1 MAVDPDA
8 REITLNYT
16 GGSLTMT
23 IGNAKDLFGEDS
35 DLLVAEAETV
45 TSEVDQHDRVRVIG
59 GGITKVGGHT
69 RSYLQWP
76 TSQANNA
83 AAGKKVLMTWEGS
96 EGTWTGRAAGS
107 MAALGSFLQAS
118 AAKAIVFR
126 TARGTK
132 YGPFASTNTP

>member
-16 GGSLTMT
+16 GGSLSMT

-35 DLLVAEAETV
+35 DLLAAEGETI
-45 TSEVDQHDRVRVIG
+45 TSEVKEHDRVRVIG
-59 GGITKVGGHT
+59 GATTKVGSHT
-69 RSYLQWP
+69 RSYVQWP

-83 AAGKKVLMTWEGS
+83 AAGKLILMTWEGS
-96 EGTWTGRAAGS
+96 DGTWSGRAAGS
-107 MAALGSFLQAS
+107 MAALGTFLQTS
-118 AAKAIVFR
+118 ALKAVVFR

-132 YGPFASTNTP
+132 YGPFASNDNP